1 MKAQLIVVFL
11 NTVAHNDNRYIGP
24 EDIKAEADIRPTIQK
39 KFDTVLKGVPGY
51 VLVSFNGKLWQC
63 ERNANNPNK
72 PYVRNEIT
80 YHPLYEKFASR
91 SGK

>member
-11 NTVAHNDNRYIGP
+11 NTVAHNENRHIGP

-63 ERNANNPNK
+63 ERNAADDRK

-80 YHPLYEKFASR
+80 YHPLAKEFAGR